1 MSEDTKKILVVEDNA
16 LNLELVTDLLEVS
29 GFQVVS
35 AGNGEDAVS
44 LALLHQPDLVLM
56 DLSLPG
62 IDGLEATRR
71 LKSEP
76 QTDSIPVVAVTA
88 HSMKG
93 DRQRVEAAGCC
104 GYLSKPIDTRSFVQ
118 VIKGFLSAP

>member
-1 MSEDTKKILVVEDNA
+1 MSEEAKTILVVEDNL
-16 LNLELVTDLLEVS
+16 LNLELVTDLLEIAKFRVL
-29 GFQVVS
+29 S
-35 AGNGEDAVS
+35 AANGEDALSV
-44 LALLHQPDLVLM
+44 ALQQQPDLILM

-71 LKSEP
+71 LKKDP
-76 QTDSIPVVAVTA
+76 KTQAIPVVAVTA

-104 GYLSKPIDTRSFVQ
+104 GYLSKPIDTRSFIQ
-118 VIKGFLSAP
+118 LIKGFLSAP